1 MRDGWKLMGNEKRAR
16 VVRGLLLVIMVV
28 CLIQIARAQY
38 TSWKHRQEQDVLK
51 RSLETEIAAKDDVS
65 SEEEKDL
72 EGTLVLPQFV
82 SLYEINPDL
91 VGWLTIEGT
100 EIDYPVVSCAED
112 DYYLSHNFYREEDK
126 YGCLFVR
133 EYAGINPPGTNI
145 VIYGHSMKDGSMFGS
160 LDDYKQE
167 EFFWAH
173 SCISFDTLYEER
185 IYEVMAVF
193 PSRVYAED
201 EDVFKYYQF
210 YQADTED
217 EFLDFYEN
225 IKRLSIYDTGVKAEF
240 GDTFITLSTCAYHE
254 ENGRFVVVA
263 KRKQP

>member
-1 MRDGWKLMGNEKRAR
+1 MGNEKRAGI
-16 VVRGLLLVIMVV
+16 VRGLLLVIMAV

-38 TSWKHRQEQDVLK
+38 ISWKHRQRQETLK
-51 RSLETEIAAKDDVS
+51 HSLDTTDREKEVAAKDGTS
-65 SEEEKDL
+65 LEEDL
-72 EGTLVLPQFV
+72 EEMQILPQFRA
-82 SLYEINPDL
+82 LYEINPDL

-160 LDDYKQE
+160 LEDYKRE

-173 SCISFDTLYEER
+173 SRISFDTLYEDR

-193 PSRVYAED
+193 PSRVYEE
-201 EDVFKYYQF
+201 EDVFKYYRF
-210 YQADTED
+210 YQADTEE
-217 EFLDFYEN
+217 EFQDFYDN
-225 IKRLSIYDTGVKAEF
+225 VKKLSLYDTGVVAEF

-263 KRKQP
+263 KRKTSG